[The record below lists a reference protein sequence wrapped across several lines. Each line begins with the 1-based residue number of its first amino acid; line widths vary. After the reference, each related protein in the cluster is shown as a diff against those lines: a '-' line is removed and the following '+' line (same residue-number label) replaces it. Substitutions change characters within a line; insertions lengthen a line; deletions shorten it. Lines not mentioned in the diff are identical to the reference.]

1 MKTSIYLS
9 ELCKISETLTKS
21 PQPEELLS
29 QILSASLAA
38 SGADEGSL
46 MLLDERTNLLKV
58 KVGSGLPQEVYEK
71 VSIKLGEGIA
81 GVVAQ
86 KGMPMLLGRKDS
98 NLSLS
103 AGKRRIKSSLSIP
116 MKVME
121 KTIGVLNL
129 NITKED
135 RSFTRKDQ
143 SLLSV
148 LATVAAI
155 SLEHAGLS
163 SITKRNIE
171 EMVLLNKLGE
181 ALGRSF
187 SIEEILDLA
196 MNTIKEVME
205 IDVLSLA
212 FFLDNKPKIR
222 LVSHRPLAGSVKE
235 HLKNDLLS
243 LLSDLTGIE
252 NISDEMTLS
261 TDVKNPGLPEE
272 KEAIRSQFSL
282 PLVTKAN
289 IIGVIRINSFS
300 IHKFSEQNIRF
311 LATIAPQIAISLE
324 NAKIYVGMQELYA
337 GIINAL
343 SAELETRNPYTM
355 GHSERVT
362 NYSLR
367 IAQIMGLS
375 SEEVEMVN
383 YAGLLH
389 DLGKIGIS
397 DSVLLK
403 PGNLNDEEWLEIKGH
418 PTKSEGIVK
427 FVSFL
432 ASALPVIKHHHE
444 RFDGKGYPNGLSDGN
459 IPLGARIIAVAD
471 TYDAITSDRPYRKG
485 KSKEDAIK
493 IIREC
498 SGTQFDPAVVAAFLK
513 VIEETI

>member
-1 MKTSIYLS
+1 MKTAIYLS
-9 ELCKISETLTKS
+9 ELCEISETLTKS

-29 QILSASLAA
+29 QILSASLKA

-46 MLLDERTNLLKV
+46 MLLDERTKLLKV
-58 KVGSGLPQEVYEK
+58 KVGLGLPPEVYEK
-71 VSIKLGEGIA
+71 VSIKLGESIA

-86 KGMPMLLGRKDS
+86 KGVPMLLGRKDTQGES
-98 NLSLS
+98 
-103 AGKRRIKSSLSIP
+103 KRKIISSLSIP

-129 NITKED
+129 NITKEE
-135 RSFTRKDQ
+135 RSFTKKDQ

-205 IDVLSLA
+205 VDILALA
-212 FFLDNKPKIR
+212 FFLENKPKIR
-222 LVSHRPLAGSVKE
+222 LVSHRPLASSVKE
-235 HLKNDLLS
+235 GLKNDLLS

-252 NISDEMTLS
+252 PTCDEMTLS
-261 TDVKNPGLPEE
+261 TDIKNPGEPEV

-300 IHKFSEQNIRF
+300 VHKFSEQNIRF

-337 GIINAL
+337 GIIKAL

-362 NYSLR
+362 TYSLR
-367 IAQIMGLS
+367 IAQMMGLS
-375 SEEVEMVN
+375 QEEIEMVN

-389 DLGKIGIS
+389 DLGKVGIS

-432 ASALPVIKHHHE
+432 AQALPIIKHHHE
-444 RFDGKGYPNGLSDGN
+444 RFDGRGYPNGLKDGN

-485 KSKEDAIK
+485 KSKEEALA

-498 SGTQFDPAVVAAFLK
+498 SGTQFDPAVVSAFLK
-513 VIEETI
+513 VAEEVGI

>member
-1 MKTSIYLS
+1 MKTDIYLS
-9 ELCKISETLTKS
+9 ELCEISETLTKS

-29 QILSASLAA
+29 QILSASLKA

-46 MLLDERTNLLKV
+46 MLLDERTKLLKV
-58 KVGSGLPQEVYEK
+58 KVGSGLPQEVYER

-81 GVVAQ
+81 GLVAQ
-86 KGMPMLLGRKDS
+86 KGLPMLLGKKDS
-98 NLSLS
+98 NLPLS
-103 AGKRRIKSSLSIP
+103 GSKRRIISSLSIP

-135 RSFTRKDQ
+135 RSFTKKDQ

-196 MNTIKEVME
+196 MTTIQEVME
-205 IDVLSLA
+205 VDILSLA
-212 FFLDNKPKIR
+212 FFSENKPRVR
-222 LVSHRPLAGSVKE
+222 LVSQKPIASSIKE
-235 HLKNDLLS
+235 GIRSEILS
-243 LLSDLTGIE
+243 LLSDLTGVDFIE
-252 NISDEMTLS
+252 DEMTLS
-261 TDVKNPGLPEE
+261 A
-272 KEAIRSQFSL
+272 AIRHPDSKEERGPIKSQFSL
-282 PLVTKAN
+282 PLVAKAN
-289 IIGVIRINSFS
+289 IIGVVRINSLS

-337 GIINAL
+337 GIIKAL

-362 NYSLR
+362 TYSLK
-367 IAQIMGLS
+367 IAERMGLS
-375 SEEVEMVN
+375 QEEIEMVM

-418 PTKSEGIVK
+418 PVKSEGIVK

-432 ASALPVIKHHHE
+432 AQALPVIKHHHE
-444 RFDGKGYPNGLSDGN
+444 RFDGKGYPNGLQDGN

-485 KSKEDAIK
+485 KSKEDALTIIK
-493 IIREC
+493 EC
-498 SGTQFDPAVVAAFLK
+498 SGTQFDPTVVAAFLK
-513 VIEETI
+513 VVEE